1 MDLLTVLIILAL
13 LATAL
18 SLLLGLITLS
28 RGGKFEQFFGTRLM
42 WARVGMQGLAVVLL
56 VLAWLTNRGGV

>member
-1 MDLLTVLIILAL
+1 MDWLTVLIVLAL

-18 SLLLGLITLS
+18 SLLLGLVTMGQ
-28 RGGKFEQFFGTRLM
+28 GGKFDRFYGTRLM

-56 VLAWLTNRGGV
+56 VLAWIVNR